1 MYRIFLAVGL
11 VFFLSS
17 LMLLLDN
24 RIYRA
29 VGRKKERKL
38 SRFFGW
44 LHFALFAASI
54 VLVIVIM

>member
-1 MYRIFLAVGL
+1 MYRIYLAVGL
-11 VFFLSS
+11 VFLLSS

-29 VGRKKERKL
+29 VGRKRDRRI
-38 SRFFGW
+38 SRIAGW

-54 VLVIVIM
+54 LLVIVIM